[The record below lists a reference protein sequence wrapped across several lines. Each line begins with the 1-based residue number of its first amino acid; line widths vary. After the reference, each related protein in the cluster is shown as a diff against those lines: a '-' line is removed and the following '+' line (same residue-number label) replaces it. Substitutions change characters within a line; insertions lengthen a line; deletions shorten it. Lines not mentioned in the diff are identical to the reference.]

1 MLKVQN
7 AYNSSSNEPNISIQ
21 FWNVHENQIIKELV
35 KFVRIQNLSLW
46 RGSLFFKHPKDHF
59 HAFSEE
65 KQNPSEALGFF
76 YCQLLHIS
84 LQSKTFFKQ

>member
-1 MLKVQN
+1 M
-7 AYNSSSNEPNISIQ
+7 
-21 FWNVHENQIIKELV
+21 KELV
-35 KFVRIQNLSLW
+35 KFARIQSLSLL
-46 RGSLFFKHPKDHF
+46 RGDFQAIGSLFFKHPKDHF

-76 YCQLLHIS
+76 YCQLLYIS